1 MKLEGLKINFLGD
14 SITEGVGASSADT
27 IYHAVLK
34 KEAKLCE
41 ARNYGISGTRFAVQK
56 GTPERPKDDYV
67 DVNSF
72 SERFDKMDDDADVVV
87 VFGGTNDYGHGDAPI
102 GGFMDRTP
110 DTFYG
115 ACHYLFSGL
124 IKKYLGKPIII
135 MTPLHRLY
143 ETRNTG
149 DTKIHGYGTLKEYV
163 DIIREVA
170 EYYSLPVLDLF
181 ATSGLQPAIDE
192 IRENY
197 IPDGLH
203 PNDNG
208 NAIIAHKLKNFLE
221 LL

>member
-87 VFGGTNDYGHGDAPI
+87 VFGGTNDSWTENTPGEIIYEKWSEDDLRFVLPGI
-102 GGFMDRTP
+102 SCFMSKLTETVP
-110 DTFYG
+110 KEKIHF
-115 ACHYLFSGL
+115 
-124 IKKYLGKPIII
+124 II
-135 MTPLHRLY
+135 
-143 ETRNTG
+143 NTG
-149 DTKIHGYGTLKEYV
+149 LREEISCGIIKICNHYGVGFTVLS
-163 DIIREVA
+163 DIDKKDGHPTYRGMVSIKNQ
-170 EYYSLPVLDLF
+170 VLLN
-181 ATSGLQPAIDE
+181 I
-192 IRENY
+192 
-197 IPDGLH
+197 
-203 PNDNG
+203 
-208 NAIIAHKLKNFLE
+208 
-221 LL
+221 